1 MSHNEDNRSSP
12 WWIVNNDN
20 DDNDAISGRFWLSAP
35 PLKKSIRN
43 RIRRKGRKG
52 KSGLTFAHTLLK
64 LTNLWRNLHYLC
76 SHCCSRVIGS
86 QCCLDRLVW
95 PYLQLSF
102 GGVLFSQRPA
112 SAGLNGGQSGLDLR
126 RHSSIIRRQQAYILH
141 RYQVPS
147 AVRSTCFNLVTFSD
161 SLLWSRRSERRSW
174 TLGPAVFLLI
184 HLQVCSLKDP
194 IVVGRLKRQA

>member
-52 KSGLTFAHTLLK
+52 KSGLTFCTHTAQIDQFMTQFALSLQPLLQSSDRFTV
-64 LTNLWRNLHYLC
+64 LSRPTSLAISAVVLWRRPLLTKTSEC
-76 SHCCSRVIGS
+76 RSKWRPK
-86 QCCLDRLVW
+86 W
-95 PYLQLSF
+95 T
-102 GGVLFSQRPA
+102 RPA
-112 SAGLNGGQSGLDLR
+112 SSLIHYQETASLYPASIPSSFCSSQHLLQFGHFLR
-126 RHSSIIRRQQAYILH
+126 LTALVKKVGKAIMNTWASSLSSHSS
-141 RYQVPS
+141 S
-147 AVRSTCFNLVTFSD
+147 
-161 SLLWSRRSERRSW
+161 
-174 TLGPAVFLLI
+174 G
-184 HLQVCSLKDP
+184 SLKDP